1 MKVIML
7 DSHIPIQ
14 LKTTQ
19 NDTQFPQ
26 QRMPLFTQTLHSHLG
41 LHHLTTPASLPCAP
55 KYVDVK

>member
-7 DSHIPIQ
+7 DPHTPIQ

-19 NDTQFPQ
+19 NDAQLPQ
-26 QRMPLFTQTLHSHLG
+26 QQMHPFTQTLHSHLG

-55 KYVDVK
+55 KYVDAK

>member
-1 MKVIML
+1 ML
-7 DSHIPIQ
+7 DPHTPIQ

-19 NDTQFPQ
+19 NDAQLPQ
-26 QRMPLFTQTLHSHLG
+26 QQMPPFTQTLHSHLG